1 MSERNMAGVIG
12 LIQAA
17 QRIALCCHVNPDG
30 DALGSMLAVK
40 LGLEAL
46 GKDCE
51 AFCQD
56 PVPRYLSFLPGAESV
71 RVPEAA
77 AGERFDLFLS
87 VDVSD
92 LGRMGRCIALMEQ
105 AEATAQLDHHGTNPL
120 FMQENCV
127 DAGASASAVL
137 VYALMNALGVRV
149 SRDMAICLYA
159 GVTTDTGNFAF
170 VNTTPEALR
179 MTASLLEAGLP
190 LDRIN
195 RLLYRQRE
203 KATLGV
209 LGRALDSLRF
219 YHDGQIAAMHL
230 SNADF
235 AAFGAGPEHAEG
247 VVNYG
252 LDVIGVKMAVLARET
267 SVPGA
272 VKLSLR
278 AVEPLNIARVA
289 QVYGGGGHAQ
299 AAGATMQGELLACVE
314 DCVREMKKA
323 IEEQSKDA

>member
-1 MSERNMAGVIG
+1 MNERNMEGVIR
-12 LIQAA
+12 LISQA
-17 QRIALCCHVNPDG
+17 QRIALCCHLNPDG
-30 DALGSMLAVK
+30 DALGSMLAMR
-40 LGLEAL
+40 LGLLTL

-51 AFCQD
+51 VFCQD
-56 PVPRYLSFLPGAESV
+56 PVPDYLKFLPGAEKV
-71 RVPEAA
+71 RMPEEAQ
-77 AGERFDLFLS
+77 GETYDLFLS

-92 LGRMGRCIALMEQ
+92 PGRMGRCSILPEQ
-105 AEATAQLDHHGTNPL
+105 AKHTAQLDHHGTNPF
-120 FMQENCV
+120 FMQENFV

-137 VYALMNALGVRV
+137 VYVLLKAMGVTV
-149 SRDMAICLYA
+149 TKDMAVCLYT

-179 MTASLLEAGLP
+179 MTADLLEAGLP

-203 KATLGV
+203 QCTLRI
-209 LGRALDSLRF
+209 LNRALSTLTF
-219 YHDGQIAAMHL
+219 HHNGEIASMHL
-230 SNADF
+230 SKADF
-235 AAFGAGPEHAEG
+235 ETCGAGPEHAEG

-267 SVPGA
+267 RVPGA
-272 VKLSLR
+272 IKLSLR

-299 AAGATMQGELLACVE
+299 AAGATMQGELL
-314 DCVREMKKA
+314 DCVQQCVCEMEKA
-323 IEEQSKDA
+323 LAEQSKEA

>member
-1 MSERNMAGVIG
+1 MSKRNMEGVIS
-12 LIQAA
+12 LISGA

-30 DALGSMLAVK
+30 DALGSMLAMR
-40 LGLEAL
+40 LGLKAL
-46 GKDCE
+46 GKECE

-56 PVPRYLSFLPGAESV
+56 PVPNYLSFLPGADSV
-71 RVPEAA
+71 RLPEAA
-77 AGERFDLFLS
+77 TGERFDLFLS
-87 VDVSD
+87 LDVSD
-92 LGRMGRCIALMEQ
+92 PGRMGRCHVLLGQ
-105 AEATAQLDHHGTNPL
+105 AEHTAQLDHHDTNPL

-137 VYALMNALGVRV
+137 VYALLEKLGVQV
-149 SRDMAICLYA
+149 TKEMAVCLYV
-159 GVTTDTGNFAF
+159 GVSTDTQNFSF
-170 VNTTPEALR
+170 TNTTPEALR

-190 LDRIN
+190 LGAIN

-209 LGRALDSLRF
+209 LGRALDSLQF

-230 SNADF
+230 TNADF

-278 AVEPLNIARVA
+278 AVEPLNIAKVA

-299 AAGATMQGELLACVE
+299 AAGATMHGELIPCVQE
-314 DCVREMKKA
+314 CVREMAKA